1 MPQRMNV
8 TSKKKSSLLLKN
20 AFVNIKAAHKLAMP
34 SI

>member
-1 MPQRMNV
+1 MPQRVNV
-8 TSKKKSSLLLKN
+8 TSKKNSSLPLKN